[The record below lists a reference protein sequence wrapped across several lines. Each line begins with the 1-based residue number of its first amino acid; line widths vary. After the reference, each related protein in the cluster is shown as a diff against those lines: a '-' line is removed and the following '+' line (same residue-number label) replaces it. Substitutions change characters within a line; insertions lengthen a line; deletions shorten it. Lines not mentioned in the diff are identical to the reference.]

1 MEIELRLYGG
11 LRKYLPQ
18 KVSSGK
24 VKLSFGDGLTV
35 SDLIE
40 AMKIPPEEMTSVL
53 VNSVVVKGDEEIHH
67 EDKVEIFP
75 PIHGG

>member
-1 MEIELRLYGG
+1 MEIEVKLYGG

-18 KVSSGK
+18 KASSGK
-24 VKLSFGDGLTV
+24 AKLYFREGLTV
-35 SDLIE
+35 SGLIE
-40 AMKIPPEEMTSVL
+40 AMKIPPEETTSVL
-53 VNSVVVKGDEEIHH
+53 VNSVIAKAEAEIHH